1 MTSSRTPDPPA
12 DLEERARELYLR
24 YGALPWSEL
33 PERTREHFRCLV
45 RDNIDG
51 QGGPLA
57 S

>member
-1 MTSSRTPDPPA
+1 MTSSHTPDPPP

-33 PERTREHFRCLV
+33 PERTRDHFRCLV